1 MKSIFCLPLAL
12 MCFIDSNFMVQN
24 YFYESE
30 LLEEGREECAKENE
44 SCSKMG
50 MGSGP
55 TECCA
60 PKECTCVISTRLCDC
75 KFDKRN
81 VSVGKDWDQLKI
93 NLTENNYNK

>member
-1 MKSIFCLPLAL
+1 MKSIFITIAL
-12 MCFIDSNFMVQN
+12 MCLLIAIHGAKLI
-24 YFYESE
+24 YESE

-81 VSVGKDWDQLKI
+81 VSSKDKDWDQLK
-93 NLTENNYNK
+93 NKLDRE

>member
-1 MKSIFCLPLAL
+1 MKSILFTIAL
-12 MCFIDSNFMVQN
+12 MCLLIAIHGAKLI
-24 YFYESE
+24 YESE

-60 PKECTCVISTRLCDC
+60 PKDALASYLQDYAIASLT
-75 KFDKRN
+75 
-81 VSVGKDWDQLKI
+81 SVTYL
-93 NLTENNYNK
+93 

>member
-1 MKSIFCLPLAL
+1 MKSIFVTIAL
-12 MCFIDSNFMVQN
+12 MCLLIAIHGAKLL
-24 YFYESE
+24 YESE

-60 PKECTCVISTRLCDC
+60 PKRMHLRHIYKTMRLQ
-75 KFDKRN
+75 
-81 VSVGKDWDQLKI
+81 V
-93 NLTENNYNK
+93 